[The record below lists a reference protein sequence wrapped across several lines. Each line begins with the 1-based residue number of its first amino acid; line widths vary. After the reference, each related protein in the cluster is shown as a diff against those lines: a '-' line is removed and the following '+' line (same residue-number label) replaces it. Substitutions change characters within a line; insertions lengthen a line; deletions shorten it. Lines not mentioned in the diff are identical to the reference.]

1 MFIHHSTK
9 GIVLRERDFKESDR
23 FFTIYT
29 KEFGKLVLLAKAVR
43 KIKSK
48 LRGGLNL
55 FSLTEIEFIQGKAYK
70 TLTDARTA
78 ESFRNIKDFL
88 IKLKIAYKI
97 AEIVDNLI
105 KERERDENVWNLLEG
120 TFRELNKGNSLNR
133 DLKAYHYFFWNF
145 IDFAGFRPS
154 IERCPFCREKLNS
167 GILYFNAEQGGVIC
181 EKCLPR
187 GEKKISKKV
196 SLDFLKILKVIFKK
210 DKALLYKVKMKKGN
224 LEELKEVSEYYYS
237 FLLQEL
243 IPLSYNK
250 VI

>member
-9 GIVLRERDFKESDR
+9 GLVLGERDFKESDR

-29 KEFGKLVLLAKAVR
+29 KEFGKLALLAKAVR

-55 FSLTEIEFIQGKAYK
+55 FSLTEIEFIQGKTHK
-70 TLTDARTA
+70 TLTDAKTV
-78 ESFRNIKDFL
+78 ESFRNIKDSL
-88 IKLKIAYKI
+88 IKLKIAYKT

-105 KERERDENVWNLLEG
+105 EEQERDKNIWNLLEK

-133 DLKAYHYFFWNF
+133 DLKVYHYFFWNL
-145 IDFAGFRPS
+145 IDFIGFRPS
-154 IERCPFCREKLNS
+154 TEKCLFCQKKLNS
-167 GILYFNAEQGGVIC
+167 GILYFNAKQGGVIC

-196 SLDFLKILKVIFKK
+196 SLDFLKILGVILKK
-210 DKALLYKVKMKKGN
+210 DRALLYKVRMKKDH

-243 IPLSYNK
+243 GHFSDNK
-250 VI
+250 I